1 MKKRM
6 QEELSRFTIE
16 TVNNITKEIINYNN
30 NNNLSWLQ
38 VYDTILIKLNLNK
51 ELNNNMLKIRV
62 IREISKQ
69 GYDIITDP
77 FTLERYK

>member
-1 MKKRM
+1 MNKRM
-6 QEELSRFTIE
+6 KEELSRFTE
-16 TVNNITKEIINYNN
+16 DTVNNVTKEIINYKNKD
-30 NNNLSWLQ
+30 NLSWLQ
-38 VYDTILIKLNLNK
+38 VYSKILIKLNLDK

-77 FTLERYK
+77 FNLEKYK

>member
-1 MKKRM
+1 MNKRM
-6 QEELSRFTIE
+6 KEELSRFTTE
-16 TVNNITKEIINYNN
+16 TVSIITKEIINYENSN
-30 NNNLSWLQ
+30 KLSWLQ
-38 VYDTILIKLNLNK
+38 VYDNILIKQGLKK

-77 FTLERYK
+77 FSLEKYK